1 MKRYFSF
8 IAATIL
14 AMSCVSSETDFTAFV
29 DTSIGTGGHGHVF
42 VGASVPF
49 GAIQLGPTSIPQ
61 SWDWCSGYHQSDSS
75 VIGFSHTHLSGT
87 GIGDL
92 FDITVLPVTGPVT
105 DCSRESIADKTERST
120 EICTPGYYKAHLE
133 KSGVT
138 VELTATQRV
147 GLHKYI
153 FEEKSEGNALIIDLE
168 NGGCW
173 DTVTQDTLTTEGRS
187 RIEGFRFSKGWA
199 DNQKIWFS
207 GEFSVPFESCTQIAP
222 HHWKIS
228 FPASKEVLLKL
239 SVSPASCDGARNNIL
254 AELPD
259 WNFENTKRN
268 AADQWNREL
277 SKVEIETAD
286 TDARKIFYTALYHTM
301 IAPSLFCDNGQDARY
316 TTFSLWDTYR
326 AQMPLF
332 SIIHSEKEND
342 IMQTFLDIYHR
353 QGKLPVWHLHGCE
366 TNCMVGNPGIAVA
379 ADAILKGFDGFN
391 VQEMYEAMKASALR
405 PDRGQNLRMQ
415 YGYIPSELFNESVAY
430 DLEYALADWA
440 LAQVAAKLDKRQDY
454 EYFLERSKS
463 YRKHFDPESGFI
475 RGVTAKGNFREPF
488 NPYYS
493 DHRND
498 DYCEGNAWQY
508 TWLVPHDFEG
518 LVDCFGSK
526 EEFCRR
532 LDMLFSAEEKIDGE
546 NSSSDI
552 SGMIGQYAHGNE
564 PSHHITYFYT
574 MAGQPW
580 KTADLVRRI
589 CSELYSASP
598 DGLSGNEDV
607 GQMSAWYILSTI
619 GFYQVEPAGGRYYF
633 GSPLFDSVRLNLDG
647 GKKFTVV
654 AENNS
659 KDNRYIQEVFLNGEK
674 LSRPYIDYKEIMAG
688 GELLFKMGPELNP

>member
-1 MKRYFSF
+1 MKRYISF
-8 IAATIL
+8 IATAILTMGCAT
-14 AMSCVSSETDFTAFV
+14 SNTDFTSFV

-92 FDITVLPVTGPVT
+92 FDITVLPVTAPVT
-105 DCSRESIADKTERST
+105 DCSREGIADKADRTT
-120 EICTPGYYKAHLE
+120 EICTPGYYKVHLE

-153 FEEKSEGNALIIDLE
+153 FAEKSEENALIIDLE

-173 DTVTQDTLTTEGRS
+173 DTVTQDTLTSDGGS
-187 RIEGFRFSKGWA
+187 RIEGFRFSRGWA

-222 HHWKIS
+222 HHWRIS
-228 FPASKEVLLKL
+228 FPAEKEVLLKL
-239 SVSPASCDGARNNIL
+239 AVSPASCDGARNNIL

-259 WNFENTKRN
+259 WNFENTRRN
-268 AADQWNREL
+268 AVAQWNREL
-277 SKVEIETAD
+277 SKVEIATDDA
-286 TDARKIFYTALYHTM
+286 DARKIFYTALYHSM
-301 IAPSLFCDNGQDARY
+301 IAPSLFCDSGQEARY

-342 IMQTFLDIYHR
+342 IMQTFLDIYRR

-379 ADAILKGFDGFN
+379 ADAILKGFDGFD
-391 VQEMYEAMKASALR
+391 VQEMFEAMKASALR
-405 PDRGQNLRMQ
+405 PDRGQDLRMK
-415 YGYIPSELFNESVAY
+415 YGYIPSGLFNESVAY

-440 LAQVAAKLDKRQDY
+440 LAQVAAKLGKQQDY

-475 RGVTAKGNFREPF
+475 RGVTAKGSFREPF

-589 CSELYSASP
+589 CSELYTASP

-607 GQMSAWYILSTI
+607 GQMSAWYILSAI

-633 GSPLFDSVRLNLDG
+633 GSPLFDSVCLNLEG

-659 KDNRYIQEVFLNGEK
+659 KENRYIQEVYLNGEK
-674 LSRPYIDYKEIMAG
+674 LSRPYIDYREIMAG
-688 GELLFKMGPELNP
+688 GELLFKMGSEF